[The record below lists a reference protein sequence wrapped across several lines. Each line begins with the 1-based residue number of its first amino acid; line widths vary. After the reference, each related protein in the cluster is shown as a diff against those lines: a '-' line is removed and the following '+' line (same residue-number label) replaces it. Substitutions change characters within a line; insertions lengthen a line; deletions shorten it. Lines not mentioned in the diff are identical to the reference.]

1 MTQYAFKDKNNTVF
15 VISEEEKQP
24 GCTTAHIDV
33 IDEESTEIPFSSSE
47 LTGLYTSLYRLL
59 GDRPISIQV
68 EQTSDRPYTQSLSA
82 MPLTNTSDEENGLY
96 MYYLNGRNEKPIIY
110 LSDWLFDFDR
120 HGELNNPDTSRM
132 DDEVRWFSDHE
143 QSVLGMLD
151 RVLTHS
157 PWIYHIRADVE

>member
-1 MTQYAFKDKNNTVF
+1 MLLKTRIIPFLSSLKKK
-15 VISEEEKQP
+15 KQP

-47 LTGLYTSLYRLL
+47 LTGLYTSLYHLL

-82 MPLTNTSDEENGLY
+82 MQLTNTSDEENGLY

-143 QSVLGMLD
+143 QSILGMLD